1 MCIDRNQLQSKV
13 KEFREYKRI
22 LEEAKNQLEAIQA
35 DITELMETEN
45 TDILTGDDF
54 KITWKTYVKN
64 NFDSKAFK
72 EDIPEL
78 YAKYLKET
86 SYKKFLVS

>member
-54 KITWKTYVKN
+54 KITWKTYFKN
-64 NFDSKAFK
+64 SFDSKAFK

-78 YAKYLKET
+78 YEKYLKET